1 MLFYP
6 GMRREYSN
14 DWLFDIRNIIQFV
27 VYRILDQP
35 KWIRLDGL
43 LDTRLIRLLLEMATL
58 PKKGYRVLSH
68 KVVVQDL

>member
-1 MLFYP
+1 M
-6 GMRREYSN
+6 
-14 DWLFDIRNIIQFV
+14 
-27 VYRILDQP
+27 YRILDQP